1 MSDKKSKNILFC
13 CATGI
18 ATSTVAEEKTLQYLK
33 DKGMD
38 NVTYTQTNV
47 ASLPSMANPDAVDC
61 VVATTQVPYDL
72 KIPVVH
78 ALSLITGI
86 GADETLQKI
95 YDILNKE

>member
-1 MSDKKSKNILFC
+1 MADKKVKNILFC

-33 DKGMD
+33 DQGMD

-47 ASLPSMANPDAVDC
+47 ASLPSMADPDEVDC

-72 KIPVVH
+72 KVPVVH

-86 GADETLQKI
+86 GEEDTLKQV
-95 YDILNKE
+95 YDILNK

>member
-1 MSDKKSKNILFC
+1 MADKKAKNILFC

-33 DKGMD
+33 DQGMD
-38 NVTYTQTNV
+38 NVTYTQTNL
-47 ASLPSMANPDAVDC
+47 ASLPSMADPDEVDC

-72 KIPVVH
+72 KVPVVH

-86 GADETLQKI
+86 GEEDTLKQV
-95 YDILNKE
+95 YDILNK

>member
-1 MSDKKSKNILFC
+1 MADKKGKNILFC

-33 DKGMD
+33 DQGMD
-38 NVTYTQTNV
+38 DVTYTQTNV
-47 ASLPSMANPDAVDC
+47 ASLPSMADPNEVDC

-72 KIPVVH
+72 QVPVVH

-86 GADETLQKI
+86 GEEDTLKKI
-95 YDILNKE
+95 YDILNK

>member
-1 MSDKKSKNILFC
+1 MAENKQKNILFC

-18 ATSTVAEEKTLQYLK
+18 ATSTVAEEKTLAYLK
-33 DKGMD
+33 EKGM

-47 ASLPSMANPDAVDC
+47 ASLPSMANPDEVDL

-72 KIPVVH
+72 KVPVVH

-86 GADETLQKI
+86 GADDTLQKI
-95 YDILNKE
+95 YDILNK